1 MINSLQS
8 FGVQLI
14 LTEGGPGFATLVP
27 GLYMYN
33 MGFWYARMGYA
44 TTIGFVL
51 FILIFGLTYLNFK
64 GIKVETEYV
73 ARR

>member
-1 MINSLQS
+1 
-8 FGVQLI
+8 
-14 LTEGGPGFATLVP
+14 
-27 GLYMYN
+27 
-33 MGFWYARMGYA
+33 MGYA